1 MTTNGISIIFGGA
14 CFVESTVEEVDSWL
28 NVLERAS
35 IKNIDTAELY
45 GQSQFLLGKTGA
57 PSRFTIDTKVPGGLG
72 GDLSTAEAVFQ
83 SGKRSLELG
92 ADKVDIL
99 YIHSPDTRLPWNETM
114 SGLDK
119 LHKQGAFKRLG
130 LSNFRANQIEEI
142 MQTAKTNNF
151 VLPSVYQGNYSAV
164 ARHIE
169 VDIFPIIRKY
179 GMAFYV
185 YSPSAGGFLT
195 RPTNALNEGRFGKDT
210 LLGKLYN
217 SLYNKPGLVEA
228 LDVWGKIAEDE
239 GVERGELAYRWVV
252 YHSKLEAKSGDGII
266 VGASKQQQLEVT
278 VEWLR
283 KGPLTD
289 GTAGRINALWELVN
303 AEAPIHNV

>member
-14 CFVESTVEEVDSWL
+14 CFVESTVEEVALWL

-45 GQSQFLLGKTGA
+45 GHSHFLLGKTGA

-83 SGKRSLELG
+83 SGKRSLELLG
-92 ADKVDIL
+92 ADKAGKYPSIFFQ
-99 YIHSPDTRLPWNETM
+99 YRYTRVPWNETM

-142 MQTAKTNNF
+142 MQAAKKKI
-151 VLPSVYQGNYSAV
+151 SYSHPFTRRRWV
-164 ARHIE
+164 
-169 VDIFPIIRKY
+169 
-179 GMAFYV
+179 
-185 YSPSAGGFLT
+185 LT
-195 RPTNALNEGRFGKDT
+195 RPKNALNEGRFGKDT
-210 LLGKLYN
+210 PLGKLYN
-217 SLYNKPGLVEA
+217 SLYNKPSLVEA

-266 VGASKQQQLEVT
+266 VCASKQQQLEVT

-283 KGPLTD
+283 KKPLTD

>member
-14 CFVESTVEEVDSWL
+14 CFVESTVEEVALWL

-45 GQSQFLLGKTGA
+45 GHSHFLLGKTGA

-83 SGKRSLELG
+83 SGKRSLELLG
-92 ADKVDIL
+92 ADKAGK
-99 YIHSPDTRLPWNETM
+99 Y
-114 SGLDK
+114 
-119 LHKQGAFKRLG
+119 
-130 LSNFRANQIEEI
+130 
-142 MQTAKTNNF
+142 
-151 VLPSVYQGNYSAV
+151 PS
-164 ARHIE
+164 
-169 VDIFPIIRKY
+169 IFFQY
-179 GMAFYV
+179 
-185 YSPSAGGFLT
+185 
-195 RPTNALNEGRFGKDT
+195 
-210 LLGKLYN
+210 
-217 SLYNKPGLVEA
+217 SLYNKPSLVEA

-266 VGASKQQQLEVT
+266 VCASKQQQLEVT

-283 KGPLTD
+283 KKPLTD